1 MARNGAGT
9 YSLPAGNPVTTGTT
23 ISSTWAN
30 NTLSDIGTSL
40 TASIAYDGQTIP
52 VANLPMGNYIHTGVG
67 NATARTN
74 YAVAGQVQDGVYTT
88 LTSASGTDT
97 IIATGPIGLSAYVA
111 GQTFNFVAAGANTT
125 TSVTLNINGIGAK
138 NITKNG
144 STALAI
150 GDIASGA
157 MISVIYDG
165 TQFQLQTGV
174 SGVTTFSGGTTGL
187 TPATAT
193 KGAIT
198 LAGTLATANGGTNL
212 TSFTSGGAVYATSTS
227 ALTTGTLPV
236 ASGGTGVATLTSGAV
251 VIGAGT
257 SAVTSVSPTTA
268 GNCLFTSDGTN
279 WSSAAKLFRGTAV
292 ASTSGTSIDFTSIPS
307 WVKRITV
314 MLSGMSTSGNSI
326 PMVQIGAGSIVA
338 TGYTSVA
345 SGGGATFGTSSNT
358 TGFIIKNDNTGTYFF
373 YGSYVLFNI
382 TGNTWVFSGQ
392 STMSGATPQM
402 AFGNG
407 GLALS
412 GTLDRVRITTVNGTD
427 TFDAGSIN
435 IMYE

>member
-1 MARNGAGT
+1 MSRNGAGT

-23 ISSTWAN
+23 ISSSWAN
-30 NTLSDIGTSL
+30 NTLSDIATTL
-40 TASIAYDGQTIP
+40 TASLAYDGQTNP
-52 VANLPMGNYIHTGVG
+52 VANLPMAGYIHTGVG
-67 NATARTN
+67 NAVNRNN
-74 YAVAGQVQDGVYTT
+74 YAVAGQVQDGTYST
-88 LTSASGTDT
+88 LTGVTGTDT
-97 IIATGPIGLSAYVA
+97 IVGSAAINLTSYAA
-111 GQTFNFVAAGANTT
+111 GQFFNFVSAGANTT

-212 TSFTSGGAVYATSTS
+212 TSFTSGGALYATSTS

-236 ASGGTGVATLTSGAV
+236 ASGGTGATTGGAAINNLLT
-251 VIGAGT
+251 
-257 SAVTSVSPTTA
+257 PTTA
-268 GNCLFTSDGTN
+268 GNCIFTSDGTN

-307 WVKRITV
+307 WVKRIT
-314 MLSGMSTSGNSI
+314 
-326 PMVQIGAGSIVA
+326 
-338 TGYTSVA
+338 
-345 SGGGATFGTSSNT
+345 
-358 TGFIIKNDNTGTYFF
+358 FII
-373 YGSYVLFNI
+373 
-382 TGNTWVFSGQ
+382 SGV
-392 STMSGATPQM
+392 SFAVGATPIIQLGVSGTPETTGYVGTAGTM
-402 AFGNG
+402 ANSNQTSVSTTSTAGFNTGGGNYVVYGTISIVNVNGNIWVCNGFTTNG
-407 GLALS
+407 GSAFSYVSGQKTLA
-412 GTLDRVRITTVNGTD
+412 GTLNMIRYTSTAGTAA
-427 TFDAGSIN
+427 FNAGTIN

>member
-1 MARNGAGT
+1 MSRNGAGT
-9 YSLPAGNPVTTGTT
+9 YTLPAGNPVTTGTT
-23 ISSTWAN
+23 ISSSWAN
-30 NTLSDIGTSL
+30 NTLSDIATTL
-40 TASIAYDGQTIP
+40 TASLAYDGQTNP
-52 VANLPMGNYIHTGVG
+52 VANLPMAGYIHTGVG
-67 NATARTN
+67 NAVNRNN
-74 YAVAGQVQDGVYTT
+74 YAVAGQVQDGTYST
-88 LTSASGTDT
+88 LTGVTGTDT
-97 IIATGPIGLSAYVA
+97 IAGSAAINLTSYAA
-111 GQTFNFVAAGANTT
+111 GQFFNFVSAGANTT

-257 SAVTSVSPTTA
+257 SAVTSVSPTTT
-268 GNCLFTSDGTN
+268 GNCLFTTDGTN
-279 WSSAAKLFRGTAV
+279 WSSAAKLARATAV
-292 ASTSGTSIDFTSIPS
+292 TASGTNIDFTNIPS

-314 MLSGMSTSGNSI
+314 MFNGVTNATSITVRLGY
-326 PMVQIGAGSIVA
+326 GATPTYVA
-338 TGYTSVA
+338 TGYNGAYAQVSNGSATQSSISSTGFGINASTVVSGIMTISFLDSNIWVA
-345 SGGGATFGTSSNT
+345 SHTLSPNNTAVYLGSGSLSLGNTLTAVRIAGGGTFSAGT
-358 TGFIIKNDNTGTYFF
+358 
-373 YGSYVLFNI
+373 
-382 TGNTWVFSGQ
+382 
-392 STMSGATPQM
+392 
-402 AFGNG
+402 
-407 GLALS
+407 
-412 GTLDRVRITTVNGTD
+412 
-427 TFDAGSIN
+427 IN
-435 IMYE
+435 ISYE